1 MGASEFQNQL
11 LDRRDVLKGLF
22 AASSLAFLTACTNGG
37 SSGVAGSASGASA
50 DVMLKTY
57 LTAPKSIDPFCAYD
71 APGMQVTRQLF
82 DPLTRYDSENE
93 RIAPLSASSFS
104 ANGDATQFTFRL
116 RQATFHN
123 GEAVTSASF
132 KRAWERIAAP
142 ASSARDTFGASAAGF
157 LLQEVAGYAEFAQGT
172 ASSIVG
178 IECPDDQTLVVNL
191 STSCADFPYI
201 VAHPALSPVPVAAV
215 NDNEA
220 FVSSPIGN
228 GPFCMKRSWKAG
240 EDIDLVP
247 FKGYWGD
254 TPQIDGL
261 SFIDG
266 DNTETVYKQFLSGRL
281 DFCEVPIEEVSSSVS
296 KRGQSESPFEM
307 STGNHLVK
315 MPELEVV
322 YLVLN
327 SANEHMGDVEFRRA
341 LSLAIDR
348 EDICKSIYRG
358 VCLPADDIVPPTCPG
373 YRAGAWKSA
382 TCDLD
387 KANELLDKVAP
398 RYGSDRGVE
407 LSIGYVDA
415 GGNKELVETLVK
427 NFEKAG
433 LTLKPVEYAS
443 KDLFR
448 AIAAGEVDIA
458 RVSWSTET
466 PSMER
471 FLQPLFHSGD
481 TGRGNVCAYTDADV
495 DAKLDAARS
504 IVDDESRVTAY
515 QEVDDA
521 VADACPVI
529 PVLFYARCFAGS
541 DHIERLDVDVLGNPA
556 FNEVVIAS

>member
-22 AASSLAFLTACTNGG
+22 AASSLAFLTACTNG
-37 SSGVAGSASGASA
+37 SSSNVAGSASGASA
-50 DVMLKTY
+50 DVVLKTY

-71 APGMQVTRQLF
+71 APGMQATRQLF
-82 DPLTRYDSENE
+82 DPLTRYDTENE
-93 RIAPLSASSFS
+93 RIVPLAASSFS
-104 ANGDATQFTFRL
+104 ANDDATQFTFRL

-123 GEAVTSASF
+123 GEAVTSTSF

-142 ASSARDTFGASAAGF
+142 SGSARDTFGASTASF
-157 LLQEVAGYAEFAQGT
+157 LLQEVAGYEDFVQGAAAGIT
-172 ASSIVG
+172 GIV
-178 IECPDDQTLVVNL
+178 CPDDQTLVVNL
-191 STSCADFPYI
+191 STSCADFPY
-201 VAHPALSPVPVAAV
+201 VTAHPALSPVPVAAV
-215 NDNEA
+215 NDAEA
-220 FVSSPIGN
+220 FTSSPIGN
-228 GPFCMKRSWKAG
+228 GPFRMKRSWKAG

-247 FKGYWGD
+247 FKDYWGD
-254 TPQIDGL
+254 TPKIDGL

-296 KRGQSESPFEM
+296 KRGQSESSFEM

-322 YLVLN
+322 YLALN
-327 SANEHMGDVEFRRA
+327 SAQEHLGDVEFRRA

-373 YRAGAWKSA
+373 YREGAWKNA

-398 RYGSDRGVE
+398 RDGSDRGIE

-427 NFEKAG
+427 NFEKVG

-443 KDLFR
+443 KDLLR
-448 AIAAGEVDIA
+448 AVAAGEVDIA
-458 RVSWSTET
+458 RVSWGTET
-466 PSMER
+466 PSMTR

-481 TGRGNVCAYTDADV
+481 TGRGNACAYADADV

-504 IVDDESRVTAY
+504 IVDDEGRINAY
-515 QEVDDA
+515 QEADDI

-529 PVLFYARCFAGS
+529 PVLFYTRCFAGS
-541 DHIERLDVDVLGNPA
+541 DQIERLDVDVLGNPA
-556 FNEVVIAS
+556 FNEVVMAS